1 MKVIYIESVKKYMSV
16 MLTYTFICGVG
27 IVLGIYLPLKLG
39 NVMDAAIEKDYTG
52 VIRLLVQ
59 IFLLFLASSIL
70 NYIKSLTSLTITVR
84 MSEEIKNKIVS
95 KVMIMPMKNIDSL
108 ENGQIVSKL
117 GDAEVLTGFF
127 MSVLNNLVINVI
139 AMIVTAVVIFRISP
153 LLAVVHYVNVP
164 VLIIVYKL
172 LESKKFFVKK

>member
-1 MKVIYIESVKKYMSV
+1 MIKGGVITFFIHKLKVIYIESVKKYMSV

-70 NYIKSLTSLTITVR
+70 NNIKSLTSLTITVR

-117 GDAEVLTGFF
+117 EKK
-127 MSVLNNLVINVI
+127 VIWSTNQAVF
-139 AMIVTAVVIFRISP
+139 IV
-153 LLAVVHYVNVP
+153 
-164 VLIIVYKL
+164 
-172 LESKKFFVKK
+172 

>member
-1 MKVIYIESVKKYMSV
+1 

-117 GDAEVLTGFF
+117 GDAEVLTGQA
-127 MSVLNNLVINVI
+127 S
-139 AMIVTAVVIFRISP
+139 AT
-153 LLAVVHYVNVP
+153 
-164 VLIIVYKL
+164 
-172 LESKKFFVKK
+172 